1 MELHNSEENKNHNK
15 CVLLDKV
22 TTSVV
27 SIHLF
32 TQVSYKIRIM
42 TNVKFSG
49 ITEVNYDDFSYDT
62 NRITDAY
69 AKFRRKIMFAT

>member
-1 MELHNSEENKNHNK
+1 MAVPGIAMTASATAIKVHNLEGYGTNSEENKNHNK
-15 CVLLDKV
+15 CVLLDKI

-27 SIHLF
+27 SIHLL

-49 ITEVNYDDFSYDT
+49 ITEVNYD
-62 NRITDAY
+62 
-69 AKFRRKIMFAT
+69 